1 MQKQKIQQFTDLI
14 VWQKAHEV
22 VLSVYQLTKKFPA
35 EEVFGLS
42 TQLRRAAV
50 SMTSNIAEGFG
61 RMSAKEKVHFYLFAY
76 GSLLEI
82 INQLIIAKDLKY
94 LSEIEL
100 ENFRVASTEVAKM
113 LQVLISRIKEP
124 KSPT

>member
-14 VWQKAHEV
+14 VWQKAHGV

-42 TQLRRAAV
+42 AQLRRAAV
-50 SMTSNIAEGFG
+50 SITSNIAEGFG

-94 LSEIEL
+94 LSVDTFSKLFESSMEIH
-100 ENFRVASTEVAKM
+100 KM
-113 LQVLISRIKEP
+113 LNGLIYSLK
-124 KSPT
+124 